1 MNTQELAHIYI
12 GNKFRF
18 LEHVQN
24 PIKKVNKKLYCI
36 RIMNTFH
43 VSTNV
48 IVLFCNATIALN
60 YASTGFYDGT
70 PAAFAKGSNGPKK
83 SLKNQLVN
91 RV

>member
-1 MNTQELAHIYI
+1 M
-12 GNKFRF
+12 
-18 LEHVQN
+18 QN

-36 RIMNTFH
+36 RIMNKFH

-70 PAAFAKGSNGPKK
+70 PAAFGKGVERTEK
-83 SLKNQLVN
+83 SL
-91 RV
+91 